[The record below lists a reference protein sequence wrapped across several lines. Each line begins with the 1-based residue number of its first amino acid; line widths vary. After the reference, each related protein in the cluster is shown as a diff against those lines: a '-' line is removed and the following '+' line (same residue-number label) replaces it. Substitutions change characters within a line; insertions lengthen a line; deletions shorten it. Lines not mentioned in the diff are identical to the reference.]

1 MNVYLD
7 NSATTRVRDEVI
19 NEMIDMFKKNY
30 GNPSSLHRM
39 GFEVEKKVKNTRI
52 IISKF
57 LNVNENEIF
66 FTSGGTES
74 NNIAVQGIINKLKR
88 RGNHIVTT
96 KIEHPSVMNIF
107 KYYELNGFDVTYL
120 DTNEFGLINLEQLEK
135 CITENTILA
144 AIMMV
149 NNENGTVQ
157 PINKIRNII
166 KAKNRNTK
174 IHVDGIQAFG
184 KLEVDLKKLGIDS
197 FSFSGHKFHAPKG
210 VGGLYLSNNINIEP
224 VVYGAG
230 QESGKRA
237 GTENVPGIVGMGK
250 AVEILHKN
258 FKNEIDHVRE
268 IKQYFIDAVK
278 NNITDIRFNS
288 YIDENCAP
296 HIVNVSFLGT
306 KAEVL
311 LHYLEN
317 YNIFISTG
325 SACSSRDK
333 SVSKILLA
341 MGLKEIEIEGAIRF
355 SFSHYNNKEEVDYVV
370 DKLKICISEIRK
382 IMKR

>member
-19 NEMIDMFKKNY
+19 NEIIDVFKKNY

-39 GFEVEKKVKNTRI
+39 GFEVEKKVKNARV

-96 KIEHPSVMNIF
+96 KIEHPSIMNIF
-107 KYYELNGFDVTYL
+107 KYYELNGFEVTYL

-149 NNENGTVQ
+149 NNENGTIQ
-157 PINKIRNII
+157 PIDEIRKII

-184 KLEVDLKKLGIDS
+184 KLKVDLKKLGIDS

-258 FKNEIDHVRE
+258 FKNEIDHVSE

-278 NNITDIRFNS
+278 SNITDIRFNS

-296 HIVNVSFLGT
+296 HVVNVSFLGT

-341 MGLKEIEIEGAIRF
+341 MGLKEKEIEGAIRF